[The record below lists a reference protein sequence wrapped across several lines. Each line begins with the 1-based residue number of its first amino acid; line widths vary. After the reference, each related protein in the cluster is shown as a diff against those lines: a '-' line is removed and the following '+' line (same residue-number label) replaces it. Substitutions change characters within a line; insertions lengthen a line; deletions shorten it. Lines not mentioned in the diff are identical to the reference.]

1 MNTDK
6 AQVQTLV
13 EQFHYWYSYIVVDNE
28 VLEKVIENL
37 LNTTNFQGQVILDL
51 ARDEILSQQLAE
63 EVVE

>member
-1 MNTDK
+1 MTTDK

-13 EQFHYWYSYIVVDNE
+13 EQFHYVYSYIVVDNE